1 METLAPEI
9 SDYELERGKPMPS
22 LKHARIQKHL
32 VRQLENFLLDRCEVL
47 AEISLAIADG
57 KMIPDVAVFA
67 AGALPDSTGP
77 DFTAVTAVPRTAI
90 EILSP
95 TQVIA
100 ELLEK
105 AGRYFAAGVQS
116 YWLVVPELRAV
127 AVFSEPGK
135 YKYFYNGQTLN
146 DAVTGAEIVVS
157 RLFD

>member
-22 LKHARIQKHL
+22 LKHALIQRNL
-32 VRQLENFLLDRCEVL
+32 LLQLSAGLGADYL
-47 AEISLAIADG
+47 ALPELSLALDAQ
-57 KMIPDVAVFA
+57 KAVPDVCLFLRS
-67 AGALPDSTGP
+67 ALDLTVEQITVA
-77 DFTAVTAVPRTAI
+77 TAPRTAI

-105 AGRYFAAGVQS
+105 AARYFAAGVQS

-127 AVFSEPGK
+127 AVYSAPTK
-135 YKYFYNGQTLN
+135 YRYFYNGDTLL
-146 DAVTGAEIVVS
+146 DPATGAEIVVS
-157 RLFD
+157 QLFD

>member
-22 LKHARIQKHL
+22 LKHALIQRNL
-32 VRQLENFLLDRCEVL
+32 ILQLSVGLGADYLILPEL
-47 AEISLAIADG
+47 SLALDAQ
-57 KMIPDVAVFA
+57 KAVPDVCIFLRSALDLAVEQISV
-67 AGALPDSTGP
+67 P
-77 DFTAVTAVPRTAI
+77 VVPRTAI

-127 AVFSEPGK
+127 AVYSAPAK
-135 YKYFYNGQTLN
+135 YKYFYNGDTLT
-146 DAVTGAEIVVS
+146 DPATGAEIVVS
-157 RLFD
+157 QLFD

>member
-9 SDYELERGKPMPS
+9 SDYEFERGKPMPS
-22 LKHARIQKHL
+22 LKHAIIQGNLIQFLRAELGSDYL
-32 VRQLENFLLDRCEVL
+32 VLPEL
-47 AEISLAIADG
+47 SLALDAQ
-57 KMIPDVAVFA
+57 KAVPDVSVFLRS
-67 AGALPDSTGP
+67 ALDLTVEQISV
-77 DFTAVTAVPRTAI
+77 AEVPRTVI

-127 AVFSEPGK
+127 AVYSAPRK
-135 YKYFYNGQTLN
+135 YKYFYNGDTLV
-146 DAVTGAEIVVS
+146 DPATGAELVVS
-157 RLFD
+157 ELFD

>member
-9 SDYELERGKPMPS
+9 SDYEFERGKPIPS
-22 LKHARIQKHL
+22 LKHAIIQGNLIQFLRAELGSDYL
-32 VRQLENFLLDRCEVL
+32 VLPEL
-47 AEISLAIADG
+47 SLALDAQ
-57 KMIPDVAVFA
+57 KAVPDVSVFFRSARDLTVEQISVA
-67 AGALPDSTGP
+67 AA
-77 DFTAVTAVPRTAI
+77 PRTVI

-127 AVFSEPGK
+127 AVYSAPRK
-135 YKYFYNGQTLN
+135 YKYFYNGDTLV
-146 DAVTGAEIVVS
+146 DPATGAELVVS
-157 RLFD
+157 ELFD

>member
-22 LKHARIQKHL
+22 LKHALIQRNL
-32 VRQLENFLLDRCEVL
+32 ILQLSASLGADYLILPEL
-47 AEISLAIADG
+47 SLALDSQKAV
-57 KMIPDVAVFA
+57 PDVSVFLGSALDLTVEQIAVA
-67 AGALPDSTGP
+67 
-77 DFTAVTAVPRTAI
+77 AVPRTAI

-105 AGRYFAAGVQS
+105 AARYFAAGVQS

-127 AVFSEPGK
+127 AVYSTTAK
-135 YKYFYNGQTLN
+135 YTYFYNGDTLR
-146 DAVTGAEIVVS
+146 DPATGAEILLS
-157 RLFD
+157 RLFS

>member
-9 SDYELERGKPMPS
+9 SDYELEHGKPIPS
-22 LKHARIQKHL
+22 LKHAVIQGNLIQSIRTQLGTDYL
-32 VRQLENFLLDRCEVL
+32 VLPELSLLLNGQKIV
-47 AEISLAIADG
+47 
-57 KMIPDVAVFA
+57 PDVSVFPRA
-67 AGALPDSTGP
+67 ALDLTVEQITVST
-77 DFTAVTAVPRTAI
+77 APRTAI

-105 AGRYFAAGVQS
+105 AARYFAAGVQS

-135 YKYFYNGQTLN
+135 YKYFYNGQTLT
-146 DAVTGAEIVVS
+146 DSVTGAEIVVS
-157 RLFD
+157 QLFD

>member
-22 LKHARIQKHL
+22 LKHALIQRNL
-32 VRQLENFLLDRCEVL
+32 LLQLSTGLGAEYL
-47 AEISLAIADG
+47 ALPELSLMLNG
-57 KMIPDVAVFA
+57 QKVVPDVSVFPRA
-67 AGALPDSTGP
+67 ALDLTVEQITVA
-77 DFTAVTAVPRTAI
+77 TAPRTAI

-105 AGRYFAAGVQS
+105 AARYFAAGVQS

-127 AVFSEPGK
+127 AVYSEPGK
-135 YKYFYNGQTLN
+135 YKYFYNGQTLS
-146 DAVTGAEIVVS
+146 DPATGAEVVVS
-157 RLFD
+157 QLFD

>member
-22 LKHARIQKHL
+22 LKHARIQKQL
-32 VRQLENFLLDRCEVL
+32 VRQLEKSLFDSCEVL
-47 AEISLAIADG
+47 AEISLAVVDG

-67 AGALPDSTGP
+67 IGALPDSSGP
-77 DFTAVTAVPRTAI
+77 DFTAVAVVPRTAI

-105 AGRYFAAGVQS
+105 AARYFAAGVQS

-127 AVFSEPGK
+127 AVYSEPGK
-135 YKYFYNGQTLN
+135 YKYFYNGQTLS
-146 DAVTGAEIVVS
+146 DPATGAEVVVS
-157 RLFD
+157 QLFD

>member
-1 METLAPEI
+1 METLAPDI

-22 LKHARIQKHL
+22 LKHALIQRNL
-32 VRQLENFLLDRCEVL
+32 LLQLSAGLGIDYL
-47 AEISLAIADG
+47 ALPELSLALDAQ
-57 KMIPDVAVFA
+57 KAVPDVSVF
-67 AGALPDSTGP
+67 LRSTL
-77 DFTAVTAVPRTAI
+77 DLTVEQIAVTAVPRTAI

-105 AGRYFAAGVQS
+105 AIRYFAAGVQS

-135 YKYFYNGQTLN
+135 YKYFYNGQTLA
-146 DAVTGAEIVVS
+146 DPVTGAEIVVS
-157 RLFD
+157 QLFD

>member
-1 METLAPEI
+1 METLAPDI

-22 LKHARIQKHL
+22 LKHALIQRNLLLQLSAVLGADYL
-32 VRQLENFLLDRCEVL
+32 VLPELSLMLDAQKVV
-47 AEISLAIADG
+47 
-57 KMIPDVAVFA
+57 PDVSVFLRS
-67 AGALPDSTGP
+67 ALDLTVEQI
-77 DFTAVTAVPRTAI
+77 AVTALPRTAI

-135 YKYFYNGQTLN
+135 YKYFYNGQTLA
-146 DAVTGAEIVVS
+146 DPVTGAEIVVS
-157 RLFD
+157 QLFD

>member
-22 LKHARIQKHL
+22 LKHAIIQGNL
-32 VRQLENFLLDRCEVL
+32 IQFLRTNLGQDYLILPEL
-47 AEISLAIADG
+47 SLALDAQ
-57 KMIPDVAVFA
+57 KAVPDVSVFLRLA
-67 AGALPDSTGP
+67 IDLTVEQI
-77 DFTAVTAVPRTAI
+77 AVTEVPRTTI

-127 AVFSEPGK
+127 AVYSAPKK
-135 YKYFYNGQTLN
+135 YRYFYNGDTLV
-146 DAVTGAEIVVS
+146 DPATGAELVVS
-157 RLFD
+157 QLFD

>member
-22 LKHARIQKHL
+22 LKHALIQRNLLILNAGLSAEYL
-32 VRQLENFLLDRCEVL
+32 VLPEL
-47 AEISLAIADG
+47 SLALDAQ
-57 KMIPDVAVFA
+57 KAVPDVSVFLRSA
-67 AGALPDSTGP
+67 IDATVEQI
-77 DFTAVTAVPRTAI
+77 AVTQVPRTAI

-95 TQVIA
+95 TQGIA

-127 AVFSEPGK
+127 AVYSAPAK
-135 YKYFYNGQTLN
+135 YRYFYNGDTLA
-146 DAVTGAEIVVS
+146 DPATGASLVVS
-157 RLFD
+157 QLFD

>member
-9 SDYELERGKPMPS
+9 TDYELERGKPMPS
-22 LKHARIQKHL
+22 LKHAFIQRNLLLLLTTGLGTDYL
-32 VRQLENFLLDRCEVL
+32 VLPEITLALDARNRNAV
-47 AEISLAIADG
+47 
-57 KMIPDVAVFA
+57 PDVAVFWRA
-67 AGALPDSTGP
+67 TLDVTVEQVALT
-77 DFTAVTAVPRTAI
+77 VVPRTAI

-127 AVFSEPGK
+127 AVFSEPAK
-135 YKYFYNGQTLN
+135 YRYFYNGQTLL
-146 DAVTGAEIVVS
+146 DPVTGAELVVS
-157 RLFD
+157 QLFD

>member
-9 SDYELERGKPMPS
+9 SGYQLERGKPLPS
-22 LKHARIQKHL
+22 LKHALIQRNLLLQLSGGLSTEYLALPELSL
-32 VRQLENFLLDRCEVL
+32 VLEAQKAV
-47 AEISLAIADG
+47 
-57 KMIPDVAVFA
+57 PDVSVFLRA
-67 AGALPDSTGP
+67 ALDLSVEQI
-77 DFTAVTAVPRTAI
+77 AVTAVPQTAI

-105 AGRYFAAGVQS
+105 AGRYFAAGVKS

-135 YKYFYNGQTLN
+135 YKYFYNGQTLA
-146 DAVTGAEIVVS
+146 DPVTGAEIVVS
-157 RLFD
+157 QLFD

>member
-22 LKHARIQKHL
+22 LKHALIQGNLIHFLRMELGTEYL
-32 VRQLENFLLDRCEVL
+32 VLPEL
-47 AEISLAIADG
+47 SLALDAQ
-57 KMIPDVAVFA
+57 KAVPDVSVFLRSAIDATVEQIAVA
-67 AGALPDSTGP
+67 Q
-77 DFTAVTAVPRTAI
+77 VPRTVI

-127 AVFSEPGK
+127 AVYSTPTK
-135 YKYFYNGQTLN
+135 YRYFYNGDTLA
-146 DAVTGAEIVVS
+146 DPTTGASLVVS
-157 RLFD
+157 QLFD

>member
-22 LKHARIQKHL
+22 LKHARIQKRL
-32 VRQLENFLLDRCEVL
+32 VRQVEDFLQTRYEVL
-47 AEISLAIADG
+47 AEISLAIAEA
-57 KMIPDVAVFA
+57 KMIPDVAIFTE
-67 AGALPDSTGP
+67 GELPDSVGP
-77 DFTAVTAVPRTAI
+77 DYTAVTVVPRTAI

-116 YWLVVPELRAV
+116 YWMVVPELRAV

-135 YKYFYNGQTLN
+135 YKYFYNGQTLT
-146 DAVTGAEIVVS
+146 DPVTGAEIVVS
-157 RLFD
+157 QLFD

>member
-22 LKHARIQKHL
+22 LKHARIQKQL
-32 VRQLENFLLDRCEVL
+32 VRQLEKSLFDSCEVL
-47 AEISLAIADG
+47 AEISLAVVDG

-67 AGALPDSTGP
+67 IGALPDSSGP
-77 DFTAVTAVPRTAI
+77 DFTAVAVVPRTAI

-105 AGRYFAAGVQS
+105 AARYFAAGVQS

-127 AVFSEPGK
+127 AVYSEPGK
-135 YKYFYNGQTLN
+135 YKYFYNGQTLS
-146 DAVTGAEIVVS
+146 DPATGAEVVVS
-157 RLFD
+157 ELFD

>member
-9 SDYELERGKPMPS
+9 SDYEFERGKPIPS
-22 LKHARIQKHL
+22 LKHAIIQGNLIQFLRAELGSDYL
-32 VRQLENFLLDRCEVL
+32 VLPEL
-47 AEISLAIADG
+47 SLALDAQ
-57 KMIPDVAVFA
+57 KAVPDVSVFLRS
-67 AGALPDSTGP
+67 ALDLTVEQISV
-77 DFTAVTAVPRTAI
+77 AEVPRTVI

-127 AVFSEPGK
+127 AVYSAPRK
-135 YKYFYNGQTLN
+135 YKYFYNGDTLV
-146 DAVTGAEIVVS
+146 DPATGAELVVS
-157 RLFD
+157 ELFD

>member
-22 LKHARIQKHL
+22 LKHAIIQGNLIQFLRLSLGTNYL
-32 VRQLENFLLDRCEVL
+32 VLPEL
-47 AEISLAIADG
+47 SLALDAQ
-57 KMIPDVAVFA
+57 KAVPDVSVF
-67 AGALPDSTGP
+67 LRSTIDSTIEQITVAQTP
-77 DFTAVTAVPRTAI
+77 QTAI

-105 AGRYFAAGVQS
+105 AARYFAAGVQS

-127 AVFSEPGK
+127 AVYSEPGK
-135 YKYFYNGQTLN
+135 YKYFYNGQTLS
-146 DAVTGAEIVVS
+146 DPATGAEIVVS
-157 RLFD
+157 QLFD

>member
-1 METLAPEI
+1 MEALAPEI

-22 LKHARIQKHL
+22 LKHAIIQGNLIQFLRINLGADYLVLPKLSLALDTQK
-32 VRQLENFLLDRCEVL
+32 VVP
-47 AEISLAIADG
+47 EIS
-57 KMIPDVAVFA
+57 VFLRS
-67 AGALPDSTGP
+67 ALDLTVEQICVGQ
-77 DFTAVTAVPRTAI
+77 TPRTAI

-105 AGRYFAAGVQS
+105 AARYFAAGVQS

-135 YKYFYNGQTLN
+135 YKYFYNGQTLT
-146 DAVTGAEIVVS
+146 DPATGAEVVVS
-157 RLFD
+157 QLFD